1 MAALLGNW
9 QLERH
14 ENMDE
19 YMKAVG
25 VNIILRKMGLSIT
38 SYEEIKQD
46 GDNWEIHITST
57 FKNAHLIFKLGE
69 EFDEETMDGR
79 KVKSTIVLEGDKLIH
94 HQTAVKE
101 DGENSTITRELEGDT
116 LVITFVALKKN
127 VTAKRFYKR
136 YTK

>member
-9 QLERH
+9 QLDRH
-14 ENMDE
+14 ENMDD

-25 VNIILRKMGLSIT
+25 VNILVRKVGLSLT

-46 GDNWEIHITST
+46 GDCWEIHITST
-57 FKNAHLIFKLGE
+57 FKNAQLKFKLGE
-69 EFDEETMDGR
+69 EFEEETMDGR
-79 KVKSTIVLEGDKLIH
+79 KVKSTFALEGDKLIH

-101 DGENSTITRELEGDT
+101 GGENSTITREVEGET
-116 LVITFVALKKN
+116 LVITFVALKQN